1 MILQELH
8 EYYQRLV
15 KDPATDV
22 PQQFWSKE
30 KAAWEIGLNAD
41 GTVAYADPL
50 ITGEGKEARKF
61 IQMQV
66 PEHPVRSGSGV
77 SPFFLC
83 DNPAYL
89 FGMDEKRGAKKRAAS
104 GDLHRS
110 VLKDVEDEGAQ
121 AIVRF
126 FEIEDPASALR
137 EDVRKALSDSGG
149 FAVFR
154 LKGDVG
160 RIHERP
166 AIIDAWK
173 VYRAQPSEDAII
185 GQCSITGKR
194 ESLARLFPQVTG
206 IPGAQSAG
214 ASLVSFNQK
223 SFDSYGKSQAFNA
236 AVSESVAFNA
246 GSALK
251 YLFDDQSHRIWCGKV
266 MIVFWSD
273 RPAPKED
280 AIVRTLMDMVPLS
293 KKRQVAEDGEAVA
306 DIGYALKRM
315 RQGLPL
321 SECDPDVRYFI
332 LGINPNAARLAVQ
345 FFEESSFGQLEEHFR
360 EYLDDIALDGVELC
374 PLALLLR
381 QTAARGSA
389 EDVPSPLLY
398 GCMQAMLSGSRFP
411 RALLGLLLTRMRA
424 DHGSVNSW
432 DMGQRAALMKAYL
445 VRSRRLASKECDI
458 EEKGSLSMTLER
470 GKTDRGY
477 VLGRLFAVM
486 ERAQTAA
493 INEVNATIKDRYIG
507 SASSTPRRVYPS
519 LLSNLKNHIAKLRKA
534 NAGLCIV
541 LEKETD
547 KIMDLI
553 EGEAF
558 PPSLSM
564 EEQGE
569 FYVGYHQ
576 ERCFLWKSKEERAQE
591 EAASDTTIEN
601 EG

>member
-1 MILQELH
+1 MIIRELH

-15 KDPATDV
+15 EDPTIDV

-30 KAAWEIGLNAD
+30 KAAWEVGLNAD

-50 ITGEGKEARKF
+50 IAGEGKEARKF

-77 SPFFLC
+77 NPFFLC

-104 GDLHRS
+104 GELHRS
-110 VLKDVEDEGAQ
+110 VLKDVEDEGAR
-121 AIVRF
+121 AVLRF
-126 FEIEDPASALR
+126 FELDDPASTLR
-137 EDVRKALSDSGG
+137 EDVRKALGDSGG
-149 FAVFR
+149 FVVLR
-154 LKGDVG
+154 LKGDVK

-166 AIIDAWK
+166 AIADAWK
-173 VYRAQPSEDAII
+173 AYRTQPSEDAVV
-185 GQCSITGKR
+185 GQCSITGER

-236 AVSESVAFNA
+236 AVSETVAFNA

-280 AIVRTLMDMVPLS
+280 AIIRGLMDMVPPS
-293 KKRQVAEDGEAVA
+293 KKHQAGEDGETCSE
-306 DIGYALKRM
+306 IRYALERM

-321 SECDPDVRYFI
+321 PECDPDVRYFI

-345 FFEESSFGQLEEHFR
+345 FFEESSFGQLEKHFR
-360 EYLDDIALDGVELC
+360 AYLDDIAMDRVEPC
-374 PLALLLR
+374 PLPVLLR
-381 QTAARGSA
+381 QTAPRGNA
-389 EDVPSPLLY
+389 DEVPSPLLY
-398 GCMQAMLSGSRFP
+398 GCMQAMLSGSCFP
-411 RALLGLLLTRMRA
+411 RSLLGLLLTRMRA

-445 VRSRRLASKECDI
+445 VRSRRLLNKEHGT
-458 EEKGSLSMTLER
+458 EEKESLSMALER
-470 GKTDRGY
+470 GKTNRGY

-493 INEVNATIKDRYIG
+493 IGEVNATIKDRYIG
-507 SASSTPRRVYPS
+507 SASSTPRRVFPA
-519 LLSNLKNHIAKLRKA
+519 LLGNLQNHIAKLRKA
-534 NAGLCIV
+534 NRGLCKV
-541 LEKETD
+541 LDKETD
-547 KIMDLI
+547 EIMKLI
-553 EGEAF
+553 EGVAF
-558 PPSLSM
+558 PASLSM
-564 EEQGE
+564 DDQGE
-569 FYVGYHQ
+569 FYVGYYQ
-576 ERCFLWKSKEERAQE
+576 ERCYLWKSKEERAQE
-591 EAASDTTIEN
+591 EMDLEIEIA
-601 EG
+601 G